1 MYRRESFTLVK
12 VSSILTKAACSIR
25 KSAARQCDARHHV
38 ESCLWR
44 VHAPHETTP
53 LTPSLSSKSLR
64 TINAT
69 LCFELWYELG
79 RHPQLFTRRINWRE
93 FQFFVYFSH
102 NATVGQTDSI
112 LGYKELEKVFK
123 LDLQAAE
130 ARERR
135 QVEMS
140 IVLAH
145 RLEDR
150 VMEVNLYLNI
160 ELSPA
165 LFFNL
170 EWWVFNDY
178 QKTD

>member
-1 MYRRESFTLVK
+1 
-12 VSSILTKAACSIR
+12 
-25 KSAARQCDARHHV
+25 
-38 ESCLWR
+38 
-44 VHAPHETTP
+44 
-53 LTPSLSSKSLR
+53 
-64 TINAT
+64 
-69 LCFELWYELG
+69 LG